1 MTVFAYKA
9 RNRSGESFAGQ
20 LEAGSREQA
29 ARKIRQRGLWVS
41 GLSEVRDKS
50 LQSAAHHR
58 LFSVSG
64 SIQPEEAAVF
74 FRQMSVLLS
83 AGFPVHEA
91 LAVLCHSG
99 GPLRVRQMAEAVH
112 ASVLS
117 GKTLHDSLGEF
128 PKVFSRRVIRLVQVG
143 EAGGTLDLILEE
155 IADFLE
161 ESYRSRE
168 QLKSMMLYPM
178 ILMGATLAAMGFILW
193 FVLPTLVSALTELH
207 GELPWP
213 TRFLLGGSALLQ
225 EHTGIVLAL
234 AAAVVLLGLVLGKQE
249 LFRLRLDRVLL
260 HIPVYGR
267 LILFSDWMIASG
279 TLAVMLSHGVQLT
292 AALDLLEDVF
302 INRSLRQEI
311 RLVRQAVSQ
320 GRSLSEALQ
329 HESCCPT
336 LLRQLYLAGERS
348 GELEKMMQKGA
359 KACAVISGN
368 ESQRMKAL
376 AEPAAILMVGGLV
389 LFFVLSIIL
398 PLLNTMDMLTG

>member
-20 LEAGSREQA
+20 LEADSREQA

-359 KACAVISGN
+359 EACAVISGN